1 MELPVLVSSHS
12 SYNQMPEVTT
22 GQVSFDN
29 ELGQIQ
35 YLYGS
40 VMYSAY
46 MIRSTVVVRLTI
58 AVIVCF
64 AEKNPQFYRN
74 KPCSCTIKVN

>member
-12 SYNQMPEVTT
+12 SHNHMPEVTT

-58 AVIVCF
+58 VVLLLFVLRKKIHSFIGINLAR
-64 AEKNPQFYRN
+64 AL
-74 KPCSCTIKVN
+74 